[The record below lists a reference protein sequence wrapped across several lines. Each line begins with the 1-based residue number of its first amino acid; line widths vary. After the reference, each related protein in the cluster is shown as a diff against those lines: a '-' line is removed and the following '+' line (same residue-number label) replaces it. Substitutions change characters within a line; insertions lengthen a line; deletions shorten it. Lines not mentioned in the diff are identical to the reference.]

1 MKSLISKIH
10 YFIFIYLAFGVYTHW
25 LENNE
30 KIESE
35 LAQVPVIQNKIR
47 KAKKEKK
54 QLNSYLK
61 DVEAA
66 KGRIELVAKE
76 IENLQKKLPNTIDDT
91 KNLSNIKNIAEQ
103 INIKN
108 IYLTPLDE
116 IDKGFY
122 MAKRYN
128 FKASGTY
135 LQFLLLMEKIG
146 AESTILNVKR
156 LFLENVQKKQRGRFQ
171 IINGDVII
179 ETYRYNENYK
189 EDRGIQ
195 AIENEFK
202 NKTKKKVVKPRKR
215 RKKR

>member
-1 MKSLISKIH
+1 MKLLISKIH
-10 YFIFIYLAFGVYTHW
+10 YFIFIYIAFGVYTHW